1 MLLLKWLLWFYKIS
15 LRSKKKTPNPYQ
27 SKMSSNTLKFHKLN
41 WHRPFSREYQDKLIP
56 KYSSDDVCVVFFLLL
71 SKTPFD
77 TFSLWLVNINDI
89 SFFPKQMNFI
99 QVFFNGFPLDSYQNS
114 QLFVKYPRNSK
125 RTMIN
130 INVWNQEKNV
140 MFVKICSHIHTLL
153 TMNWRTVSI
162 FGWFVYGFQY
172 THTSITCQFVL
183 ESVHFGRVL
192 CSLFESFLVLKST
205 VKRWMEMY
213 SDFHENVW
221 LRKKAKK
228 NQWAEKII
236 FFFPSINIF
245 FVRKIKL
252 WNKNSNS
259 FRC

>member
-1 MLLLKWLLWFYKIS
+1 MCVLFFFFFFYLRHWHHLTHFHFDSSISTILLMLYF
-15 LRSKKKTPNPYQ
+15 
-27 SKMSSNTLKFHKLN
+27 
-41 WHRPFSREYQDKLIP
+41 E
-56 KYSSDDVCVVFFLLL
+56 
-71 SKTPFD
+71 
-77 TFSLWLVNINDI
+77 
-89 SFFPKQMNFI
+89 QMNFI

-192 CSLFESFLVLKST
+192 CSLFQSFLVLKST
-205 VKRWMEMY
+205 MKRWMEMY

-228 NQWAEKII
+228 INEPKKY
-236 FFFPSINIF
+236 FF
-245 FVRKIKL
+245 
-252 WNKNSNS
+252 S
-259 FRC
+259 FLQ